1 MRDPIEE
8 YRERLAARRAE
19 TARLERIGD
28 RIANLRFFV
37 AVAGAVLIWACF
49 GSPQVHP
56 VWLLGPIG
64 LFVVLV
70 AFHERVVRRRELST
84 RAERFFERGVL
95 RVTDE
100 WAGRGNPGERY
111 DDPAHPSAPDL
122 DLFGAG
128 SLFERIATVRTRAGE
143 DALADWLREPA
154 EAEEIRARQA
164 AVKELAPRLDL
175 REELALIGED
185 ASVTIEPAR
194 LDEWGS
200 APSAGLPGWLPI
212 AAIPLGLAGLV
223 TTILWF
229 AGTMGPG
236 PMAGVVLVD
245 LLLLAPFRTR
255 ITNVLTFADRPAS
268 ELALV
273 SLLLARLEAESF
285 DSPRLAGL
293 SGRLAAAGEA
303 PSVRIRKL
311 VRRQNLADSI
321 RNPVFLPVA
330 FLVLLPVHLAVAI
343 ERWRAASGR
352 VAGDWLRAA
361 GEIEALLAFAEYAF
375 ERPDDPFPEIVEEG
389 GPLFVAKGATHPL
402 LPTDRAV
409 RNDVSI
415 GGELRL
421 LVVSGSNMSGKS
433 TLLRTIGTNAV
444 LALAGAPV
452 TAEELRISPVRVAAS
467 MRVTDSLMEGASR
480 FYAEIT
486 RLKQVVDLA
495 GGAPPV
501 LFLLDELLHGTNS
514 HDRAAGAEGIVRGL
528 VEMGAIGLV
537 TTHDLALGAV
547 AESLA
552 PRAKNVHFEDRMEE
566 DRMVFDYSIRP
577 GVVQRSNALD
587 LMRAIGLDV

>member
-1 MRDPIEE
+1 MREPIEE
-8 YRERLAARRAE
+8 YRERLGARQAA
-19 TARLERIGD
+19 TARFDRTGD

-37 AVAGAVLIWACF
+37 AVAGAILLWACF

-56 VWLLGPIG
+56 AWLLAPIG
-64 LFVVLV
+64 LFAALVVV
-70 AFHERVVRRRELST
+70 HERVVRRRELSR
-84 RAERFFERGVL
+84 RAERFYERGVL

-111 DDPAHPSAPDL
+111 DDPAHPCAPDL
-122 DLFGAG
+122 DLFGTG

-154 EAEEIRARQA
+154 APEEIRARQA
-164 AVKELAPRLDL
+164 AVKELARRLDL

-185 ASVTIEPAR
+185 ATVTVEPAR
-194 LDEWGS
+194 LDEWGR
-200 APSAGLPGWLPI
+200 APSAGLPGWLPL
-212 AAIPLGLAGLV
+212 AAVPLGLAGIA
-223 TTILWF
+223 TMIAWF
-229 AGTMGPG
+229 AGATGPG
-236 PMAGVVLVD
+236 PLAGVVLLE

-255 ITNVLTFADRPAS
+255 ITAVLGFADRPAS
-268 ELALV
+268 ELSLV

-285 DSPRLAGL
+285 EAPRLAGL
-293 SGRLAAAGEA
+293 AERLSTAGEP

-311 VRRQNLADSI
+311 VRRQNFADSI
-321 RNPVFLPVA
+321 RNPLFLPFA
-330 FLVLLPVHLAVAI
+330 FLVLLPVHLAVSL

-361 GEIEALLAFAEYAF
+361 GEIEALLALAEYAF
-375 ERPDDPFPEIVEEG
+375 ERPDDPFPEIAEEG

-402 LPTDRAV
+402 LPADRAV
-409 RNDVSI
+409 RNDVEI
-415 GGELRL
+415 GGDLRL
-421 LVVSGSNMSGKS
+421 IVVSGSNMSGKS

-452 TAEELRISPVRVAAS
+452 TARELRISRVRVAAS

-495 GGAPPV
+495 AGEPPV

-514 HDRAAGAEGIVRGL
+514 HDRAAGAEGVVRGL
-528 VEMGAIGLV
+528 VEKGAVGLV

-552 PRAKNVHFEDRMEE
+552 PRAKNVHFEDRMEG
-566 DRMVFDYSIRP
+566 DRMVFDYTIRP
-577 GVVQRSNALD
+577 GVVTRSNALD
-587 LMRAIGLDV
+587 LMRAIGLRV